1 MLSATASLFLLYMIN
16 NIKDLY
22 TKKFEDCEEAISYLK
37 DKGWT
42 DEKFI
47 LRPNKPPEL
56 ITEEEFDAVDYL
68 VFEWDWD
75 CNLTFIKDN
84 K

>member
-1 MLSATASLFLLYMIN
+1 MNFESDDEAYNFL
-16 NIKDLY
+16 K
-22 TKKFEDCEEAISYLK
+22 E
-37 DKGWT
+37 KGWSA
-42 DEKFI
+42 DEFI
-47 LRPNKPPEL
+47 LRPNKPPEQ

-75 CNLTFIKDN
+75 CNLTFNEDN